1 MLIFV
6 IQSFATLTHK
16 KTENKKTT
24 NKFIFI
30 GSSLQKFFI
39 VEA

>member
-1 MLIFV
+1 
-6 IQSFATLTHK
+6 LTHK

-30 GSSLQKFFI
+30 GLFI
-39 VEA
+39 AEILHR